1 MAKTI
6 WPSSTSIALGI
17 LLLLMVVPLNAQHQL
32 GAFGG
37 LNRGLNEGSVGTQ
50 AFRPSAGIGV
60 LFDHLPSSS
69 FSVELQLFASKIG
82 TQTFTLPNDYE
93 TSLLTIQFVGRYYLL
108 KQLQSFK
115 PFIGT
120 GLGFTFYNND
130 SVPKNLP
137 PNFRTFSGIS
147 VSFPIFAGTTIP
159 ISNAF
164 DVDVQT
170 GSMMTIND
178 QLNPIEDGTND
189 AWLYF
194 RFGLYCTFSKLFVQ
208 EN

>member
-6 WPSSTSIALGI
+6 WSSSIAIALI
-17 LLLLMVVPLNAQHQL
+17 LLLCIIVIPVNAQHQL

-37 LNRGLNEGSVGTQ
+37 VNRGLNEGSVGTQ
-50 AFRPSAGIGV
+50 AFGPSAGIGV

-69 FSVELQLFASKIG
+69 FSVELQLFASRIG
-82 TQTFTLPNDYE
+82 TETFTEPNDYE

-108 KQLQSFK
+108 KRFQSFK

-130 SVPKNLP
+130 SIPKNLP
-137 PNFRTFSGIS
+137 TNFRSFSGIS
-147 VSFPIFAGTTIP
+147 LSFPIFVGTTFP

-164 DVDVQT
+164 DLDIQSGVI
-170 GSMMTIND
+170 MTTND
-178 QLNPIEDGTND
+178 QLHPIEDGTND

-194 RFGLYCTFSKLFVQ
+194 RLGLYCTFSKLFP
-208 EN
+208 